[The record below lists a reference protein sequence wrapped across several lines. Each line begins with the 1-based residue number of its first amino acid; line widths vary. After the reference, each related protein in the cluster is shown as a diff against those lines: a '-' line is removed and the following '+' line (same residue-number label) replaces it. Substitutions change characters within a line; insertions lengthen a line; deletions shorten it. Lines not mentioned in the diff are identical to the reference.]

1 MKANLTIT
9 LSDGRV
15 EELQLHGPLAK
26 MLVPVIDHL
35 SERARATYDHISRI
49 DRERAR
55 GKHELACGEL
65 LQLLA
70 TAHTLLHQPPLPL
83 RRTHRLADGRPHPH
97 AERVAAVLTW
107 LSERREASCV
117 HYDLW
122 CSTTEPT

>member
-1 MKANLTIT
+1 MKAY
-9 LSDGRV
+9 LSIIHADGGV
-15 EELQLHGPLAK
+15 EELELHGPLAK
-26 MLVPVIDHL
+26 LLVPVIDHL

-55 GKHELACGEL
+55 GKHELACPEL

-97 AERVAAVLTW
+97 AERVAVVLAW
-107 LSERREASCV
+107 LSERRDAACV

-122 CSTTEPT
+122 GSASPLD